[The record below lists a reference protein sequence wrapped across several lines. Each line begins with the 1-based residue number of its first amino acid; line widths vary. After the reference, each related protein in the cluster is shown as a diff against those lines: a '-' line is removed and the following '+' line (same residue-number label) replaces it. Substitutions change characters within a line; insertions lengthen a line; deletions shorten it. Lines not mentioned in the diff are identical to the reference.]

1 MFSAVARIFRTPD
14 LRRKIAFTLGIIALF
29 RLGSFVP
36 APFVD
41 FGNVQ
46 LCLAGNAGASG
57 LYDLVNLFSGGALLQ
72 LSIFALG
79 IMPYITASIIVQLLR
94 VVIPHFDTLYKE
106 GQSGQAKLTQYTR
119 YLTIG
124 LGVLQS
130 TTLITVAR
138 SGALFGSSGVAEC
151 SQLITD
157 GGQTWYGIL
166 LMVITMTA
174 GTGVIMWM
182 GELITER
189 GIGNG
194 MSLLIF
200 TSIVARFPDSLA
212 SIAQQRNIETLLLVL
227 AIGIGIMFAVIFVE
241 QSQRRIPVQYA
252 KRMVG
257 RRTYGGN
264 NTYIPIKV
272 NMAGVVPVIFASS
285 LLYLPALIAQF
296 NQPAAGE
303 TAQPWVQWI
312 STYLTRGDHPLYMAM
327 YFLLIVGFT
336 YFYVAITFN
345 PDEVADNMKK
355 YGGFIP
361 GIRAGRPTAEYLD
374 YVLTRVTLPGSI
386 YLGLVALIPL
396 IALAMVGANQNFP
409 FGGTSILI
417 MVGVGL
423 ETVKQ
428 IDSQLQQR
436 HYEGLLR

>member
-1 MFSAVARIFRTPD
+1 
-14 LRRKIAFTLGIIALF
+14 
-29 RLGSFVP
+29 
-36 APFVD
+36 
-41 FGNVQ
+41 
-46 LCLAGNAGASG
+46 
-57 LYDLVNLFSGGALLQ
+57 
-72 LSIFALG
+72 
-79 IMPYITASIIVQLLR
+79 
-94 VVIPHFDTLYKE
+94 
-106 GQSGQAKLTQYTR
+106 
-119 YLTIG
+119 
-124 LGVLQS
+124 
-130 TTLITVAR
+130 
-138 SGALFGSSGVAEC
+138 
-151 SQLITD
+151 
-157 GGQTWYGIL
+157 
-166 LMVITMTA
+166 
-174 GTGVIMWM
+174 
-182 GELITER
+182 
-189 GIGNG
+189 

-200 TSIVARFPDSLA
+200 TSIAARFPGSLGA
-212 SIAQQRNIETLLLVL
+212 IFTNGQARGGGQGFELLGAVI
-227 AIGIGIMFAVIFVE
+227 AIGIVIVILVIFVE

-272 NMAGVVPVIFASS
+272 NMAGVIPVIFASS
-285 LLYLPALIAQF
+285 LLYLPALVAQF
-296 NQPAAGE
+296 NQPTAGKAA
-303 TAQPWVQWI
+303 APWVSWI
-312 STYLTRGDHPLYMAM
+312 QSYLTRGDNPLYMAI

-386 YLGLVALIPL
+386 YLGLIALIPL
-396 IALAMVGANQNFP
+396 IALGLVGADQNFP

>member
-1 MFSAVARIFRTPD
+1 MFRAVARIFRTPD

-46 LCLAGNAGASG
+46 LCLAGNANAGG

-94 VVIPHFDTLYKE
+94 VVIPHFDTLYQE
-106 GQSGQAKLTQYTR
+106 GQAGQAKLTQYTR
-119 YLTIG
+119 YLTIA

-138 SGALFGSSGVAEC
+138 SGALFGTSGVAEC
-151 SQLITD
+151 SQLIVA
-157 GGQTWYGIL
+157 GGDTWYGIL

-189 GIGNG
+189 GVGNG

-200 TSIVARFPDSLA
+200 TSIAARFPSNMW
-212 SIAQQRNIETLLLVL
+212 SIAGGDGGVGKFIAVLIIIVVVIGLV
-227 AIGIGIMFAVIFVE
+227 VFVE

-257 RRTYGGN
+257 RRMYGGSS
-264 NTYIPIKV
+264 TYIPIKI
-272 NMAGVVPVIFASS
+272 NMSGVIPIIFASS
-285 LLYLPALIAQF
+285 LLAVPGLIAQF
-296 NQPAAGE
+296 GNAASG
-303 TAQPWVQWI
+303 
-312 STYLTRGDHPLYMAM
+312 
-327 YFLLIVGFT
+327 
-336 YFYVAITFN
+336 
-345 PDEVADNMKK
+345 
-355 YGGFIP
+355 
-361 GIRAGRPTAEYLD
+361 
-374 YVLTRVTLPGSI
+374 
-386 YLGLVALIPL
+386 
-396 IALAMVGANQNFP
+396 
-409 FGGTSILI
+409 
-417 MVGVGL
+417 
-423 ETVKQ
+423 
-428 IDSQLQQR
+428 
-436 HYEGLLR
+436 